1 MGSRGVG
8 KLNRDS
14 EARIRELWSDQAG
27 KWSGQGLH
35 WLEHPAVQDRIQSLT
50 GGADGRDRFQYF
62 IHKYCPAGTPVD
74 CVLTLGCGDGEFERG
89 LAQYGFAR
97 EHDAFD
103 IAEGAIQKAVDA
115 ARKAGLT
122 HIRYEVADLNR
133 VALKRDRY
141 DVVFGL
147 SAIHHISALEY
158 LFAQVRASLKPGG
171 FFLLDEFIGPSQF
184 QWPDAQLQAANQA
197 PAGLPERFRRQLN
210 RPGQVK
216 TAVSRPTIEAMNA
229 GDPSEAIRSAEIVPL
244 LQDYFEVI
252 EFRGYGGSLLHLVM
266 EGIAGNFVPDD
277 PLATECVERLCA
289 LEDRLILEGRLA
301 HDFAVIIARKVD
313 EGPR

>member
-1 MGSRGVG
+1 M
-8 KLNRDS
+8 
-14 EARIRELWSDQAG
+14 
-27 KWSGQGLH
+27 
-35 WLEHPAVQDRIQSLT
+35 T
-50 GGADGRDRFQYF
+50 GGSDGRDRFQYF
-62 IHKYCPAGTPVD
+62 IQKYFPGGTPVD

-103 IAEGAIQKAVDA
+103 IAEGAIQKAADA
-115 ARKAGLT
+115 ARTAGLA

-133 VALKRDRY
+133 VALERDRY

-184 QWPDAQLQAANQA
+184 QWLDAQLDAANQA
-197 PAGLPERFRRQLN
+197 LAGLPERFRRQLN
-210 RPGQVK
+210 RQGQVK
-216 TAVSRPTIEAMNA
+216 TAVARPTIESMNT

-244 LQDYFEVI
+244 LTDYFELI

-313 EGPR
+313 EAPR